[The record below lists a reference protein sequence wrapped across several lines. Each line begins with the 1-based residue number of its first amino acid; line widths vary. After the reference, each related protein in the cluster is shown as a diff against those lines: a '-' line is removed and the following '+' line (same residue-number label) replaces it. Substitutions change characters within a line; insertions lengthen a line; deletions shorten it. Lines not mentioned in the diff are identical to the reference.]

1 MIQEFKTYNATPG
14 NIDAL
19 IRRFHV
25 SVVPILARLGITV
38 EQAWTSAD
46 APDTFYYMVSYP
58 TMEHGK
64 AAWAAFGS
72 DPEWKATKAASETNG
87 AMLATQSTV
96 YLKASTVSPNS
107 AR

>member
-25 SVVPILARLGITV
+25 SVVPILSRLGITV

-58 TMEHGK
+58 TMEAGK

-72 DPEWKATKAASETNG
+72 DTEWKATKAASEING
-87 AMLATQSTV
+87 AMLASQSTL
-96 YLKASTVSPNS
+96 YLQASDFSSNS
-107 AR
+107 AQ